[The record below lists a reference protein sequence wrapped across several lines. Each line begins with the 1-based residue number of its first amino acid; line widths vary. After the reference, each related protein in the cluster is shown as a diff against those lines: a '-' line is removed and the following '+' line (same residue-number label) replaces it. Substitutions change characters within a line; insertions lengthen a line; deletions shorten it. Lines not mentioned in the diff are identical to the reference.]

1 VSDTNVV
8 HISGRLGRDPERRGQ
23 GPLALAVAVGERW
36 KADSGEWKERTSW
49 IPVIAWGGVADH
61 AKETLAKGDTVLV
74 TGRLVD
80 STWDDKEGQKRH
92 KVEVVAESVRL
103 LMQSQRRQEPQKQR
117 QEEAP
122 KQEDRPPPIDVDDL
136 PF

>member
-1 VSDTNVV
+1 M
-8 HISGRLGRDPERRGQ
+8 
-23 GPLALAVAVGERW
+23 AVAVSERW
-36 KADSGEWKERTSW
+36 KANSGEWKERTSW

-61 AKETLAKGDTVLV
+61 AAETLAKGDLVLV

-80 STWDDKEGQKRH
+80 STWDDKDGQKHH

-103 LMQSQRRQEPQKQR
+103 LMSSQRRHESQ
-117 QEEAP
+117 P